1 MNWRYLPWVFPRQA
15 TRPTGSGPPLRGFPP
30 YSPGNFTPRVK
41 AREIAGLLRQSV
53 PPRPRG
59 IPRGGS
65 QARTAHPPPRVT
77 VTLPAPQPR
86 PVGPPTAAGV
96 GAERGRGRGHNTP
109 IPAAKGRGGFR
120 LLCPR
125 ALGPPASVGCR
136 LQAFNPAWAAFTDDG
151 YVLYC
156 AKRPGSRALGAPT
169 RRRRPHAHPAH
180 ASSRSSRHDSG
191 DYRPTKQGGNR
202 AYGRSPA
209 TLPVAGFLV

>member
-15 TRPTGSGPPLRGFPP
+15 TRPTWFGTSPSRFPP

-65 QARTAHPPPRVT
+65 QARTAHT
-77 VTLPAPQPR
+77 HLPALQSRYPHPSPTGR
-86 PVGPPTAAGV
+86 PPTAAGV
-96 GAERGRGRGHNTP
+96 GAEGVGAGVTTP
-109 IPAAKGRGGFR
+109 PYQR
-120 LLCPR
+120 PR
-125 ALGPPASVGCR
+125 AAGAFDSFVPERWGPPASVGCR

-151 YVLYC
+151 YVLYR

-169 RRRRPHAHPAH
+169 RRRRPHAHPRMPPHVRAGMT
-180 ASSRSSRHDSG
+180 AEITALLNKG
-191 DYRPTKQGGNR
+191 VIEPTADHPR
-202 AYGRSPA
+202 LCLSP
-209 TLPVAGFLV
+209 VFLV